1 MRSKKVCFF
10 EIKSQKKIPINPPNQ
25 YQKNN
30 VKPHIQKITVNSSFL
45 SLKKESMQARP
56 QAGKNKARGK
66 PENKARGIA
75 RKSPP

>member
-1 MRSKKVCFF
+1 MRSKKVFF
-10 EIKSQKKIPINPPNQ
+10 WDQKSKKIIPTNPPNQ

-56 QAGKNKARGK
+56 QAGINKARGK
-66 PENKARGIA
+66 PENKARGVA